1 MELEINEKKSNPLF
15 KRTEV
20 HFTITHEN
28 EKTTNR
34 KIIQNQLAETL
45 NAKKDAIIVERIDS
59 SFGLQKTTGYAKIYS
74 SKKDAEAIERKHQL
88 KRNKIDSGGGS
99 KKKEETKTEEKKEP
113 AEEPK
118 QEETAEEKTE
128 EKKTEE

>member
-1 MELEINEKKSNPLF
+1 MELEINEKKNNPLF

-34 KIIQNQLAETL
+34 KIIQNQLAEAL

-59 SFGLQKTTGYAKIYS
+59 SFGLQQTTGYAKVYS
-74 SKKDAEAIERKHQL
+74 SKKHAEAIERKHQL
-88 KRNKIDSGGGS
+88 KRNKIDSSGGS
-99 KKKEETKTEEKKEP
+99 KKKEE
-113 AEEPK
+113 
-118 QEETAEEKTE
+118 EKTE
-128 EKKTEE
+128 EKPEATEETKKEEGSEEKKKEE

>member
-1 MELEINEKKSNPLF
+1 MSIMELEINEKKNNQLF

-34 KIIQNQLAETL
+34 KIIQNQLAEAL

-59 SFGLQKTTGYAKIYS
+59 SFGLQQTTGYAKVYS
-74 SKKDAEAIERKHQL
+74 SKKHAEAIERKHQL
-88 KRNKIDSGGGS
+88 KRNKIDSGGES
-99 KKKEETKTEEKKEP
+99 KKKE
-113 AEEPK
+113 
-118 QEETAEEKTE
+118 EEKTE
-128 EKKTEE
+128 EKPEPTEETKKEEGSKEKKEEE